1 MTREYDK
8 LVRDEI
14 PAVIRADGETPVTH
28 TVDGEAYAERLA
40 AKLREETEE
49 YLAERE
55 PAELADVAAVV
66 DALVDAVGREEVTR
80 LREQKAAERGEF
92 DDGVVLERVHEHPPE
107 ED

>member
-14 PAVIRADGETPVTH
+14 PAVIRADGETPVTD
-28 TVDGEAYAERLA
+28 TVDGEAYEDRLA

-49 YLAERE
+49 FLADRE
-55 PAELADVAAVV
+55 TAELADVVAVV

-80 LREQKAAERGEF
+80 LREQKAARRGEF
-92 DDGVVLERVHEHPPE
+92 DDGVVLERVHEHAPE
-107 ED
+107 EG